1 MSTNADAHDP
11 DGAQDANHTADQTP
25 RALDT
30 VHVDGLTGL
39 FHATPGAAGDHATAY
54 SRRQATLAGYQPCPT
69 CFSGAGGDD
78 A

>member
-30 VHVDGLTGL
+30 VLV
-39 FHATPGAAGDHATAY
+39 
-54 SRRQATLAGYQPCPT
+54 AGYEPCPT